1 MEYSIYTEQKYL
13 PNGTIEARILT
24 AAEAERHG
32 YEDGEKFTTGGYT
45 IYINGFDSRKAA
57 VNYLNDVIVCTIIP

>member
-32 YEDGEKFTTGGYT
+32 YGRTK
-45 IYINGFDSRKAA
+45 NRK
-57 VNYLNDVIVCTIIP
+57 YLVSAGDCM